1 MTAFVRKVFVLSVE
15 QMFVSRIFHVFVRS
29 FFSSQEKLFM
39 VRIMH
44 MRSQRVSSLIAEALR
59 GPVLRKCRHASMLSL
74 RCGML
79 VQRDDTSSVTRNSSS
94 GRYPNVSVQL
104 ETNRQFYIHRFLGT
118 PDGKHFR
125 GKLYQRCLQVATKN
139 AVRKL
144 LSTCKK
150 RFRREINAFFDT
162 GLSETDLG
170 YGDTRQ
176 V

>member
-44 MRSQRVSSLIAEALR
+44 MKSQSVSSLIAEALR

-94 GRYPNVSVQL
+94 GGRYPNVSFQL
-104 ETNRQFYIHRFLGT
+104 EMNRQFYIYRVVET

-125 GKLYQRCLQVATKN
+125 VKLYQRRLQVATK
-139 AVRKL
+139 K
-144 LSTCKK
+144 CKAETSFDVQK
-150 RFRREINAFFDT
+150 TTWERDQRFCRRRFIRNRF
-162 GLSETDLG
+162 GLC
-170 YGDTRQ
+170 
-176 V
+176 